1 MHCMYK
7 YQKKK
12 KRLPLACS
20 DAALGLSYFCVSQ
33 PLPFTLQCG
42 AAGGLEH
49 SLPQAG
55 ACAWVIAANW
65 SISDSISGHPLS
77 PALGLSK
84 CAYALPEKS
93 QAFHSLPIIPTGP
106 PSRQGGLSSLCQT
119 PGLWCPIFWVKPLT
133 PQERYL
139 PTLHVQCS
147 LSLRP
152 LPESQVPTQQLLL
165 LSFYLI
171 LCGSYL

>member
-1 MHCMYK
+1 MKVLPECDSGVKWAWSSEHSVVAVLMMAVSVSTGKKTSCTSK
-7 YQKKK
+7 YS
-12 KRLPLACS
+12 RLFRS
-20 DAALGLSYFCVSQ
+20 HSVSQ

-49 SLPQAG
+49 SLAQAG

-139 PTLHVQCS
+139 PTLHV
-147 LSLRP
+147 
-152 LPESQVPTQQLLL
+152 
-165 LSFYLI
+165 
-171 LCGSYL
+171 